1 MYPTPVAVFLY
12 NRPDH
17 ARQLLDSLL
26 NCTRLEECGVYL
38 FCDGVKKP
46 EHAAGVQ
53 AARAVAREFASR
65 LQARVIEREQ
75 NLGLA
80 RSIVSGVTELCEQHG
95 RVIVLEDD
103 FILHPFFIDFM
114 LQSLDRYVDD
124 ERVAQVAG
132 FTFPIHTLEKPDAF
146 FLPLITSWGWATWH
160 RAWKLF
166 SWDMRSALEMLDA
179 DPQLRT
185 RFDLDGAYAFADILR
200 GAAEGHLDSWAIRW
214 YWQTFSANK
223 LTLYPRRSLVWQNG
237 FDETATNTK
246 GAWHGM
252 QAPLNRFIQKQW
264 AYPILFPS
272 SVQSDE
278 IAFENLENFLR
289 RGPSRTPLSRLKGML
304 KSVLAWLVK

>member
-1 MYPTPVAVFLY
+1 MYLTPVAVFLY

-26 NCTRLEECGVYL
+26 NCTRLEECDVYL

-46 EHAAGVQ
+46 EHAAGVR

-65 LQARVIEREQ
+65 LKAKVIEREQ

-80 RSIVSGVTELCEQHG
+80 RSSVSGVTELFQQHG
-95 RVIVLEDD
+95 RVVVLEDD
-103 FILHPFFIDFM
+103 FILHPFFLDFM

-132 FTFPIHTLEKPDAF
+132 FTFPIKTPEKSDSF
-146 FLPLITSWGWATWH
+146 FLPLISSWGWATWH

-166 SWDMRSALEMLDA
+166 SWDMRAALEMLDA
-179 DPQLRT
+179 NPQLRA
-185 RFDLDGAYAFADILR
+185 RFSLDDTYPFADIMRL
-200 GAAEGHLDSWAIRW
+200 AAEGQVDSWAIRW
-214 YWQTFSANK
+214 YWQTFSAHK

-252 QAPLNRFIQKQW
+252 QAPLNRFIQKRW
-264 AYPILFPS
+264 EHSISFPS
-272 SVQSDE
+272 SVQVDE
-278 IAFENLENFLR
+278 IAFESLKTFYR
-289 RGPSRTPLSRLKGML
+289 RGSSGRPLARLKRML
-304 KSVLAWLVK
+304 KRVLVWLVK